1 MAPGT
6 TQPPDIGWYDEQSL
20 DVEAA
25 HAMAP
30 GAKIVYV
37 GSQSADDQ
45 DIVAALNLIITGRL
59 ANIVSNSYGSPELA
73 EPQNYVLWEN
83 IAQQAGLK
91 GVGLYFSSGDDGDEA
106 ANLGFVSADF
116 PASLATVT
124 AVGGTSLA
132 LGSRGEIVFETG
144 WESGRSAFE
153 VPPVDGGADAAAPGD
168 AGTAVWDPGPPG
180 AFRFGSGGGRSAIFP
195 QPAYQAKVVPP
206 AISNASVAAAR
217 VTPDISMVGDPV
229 TGFIIGETVDG
240 TYTEYPIG
248 GTSLSCPLFAGV
260 MAVAQ
265 QHAGRRFGFANPAL
279 YKANSKGAFRD
290 VMPIG
295 GKTATAVRPGVVYT
309 FDFQGLAI
317 KTAKGFDDVTG
328 MGVPVGDKFLS
339 AVKPQ

>member
-1 MAPGT
+1 
-6 TQPPDIGWYDEQSL
+6 
-20 DVEAA
+20 
-25 HAMAP
+25 MAP

-45 DIVAALNLIITGRL
+45 DIAAALNLIISGRL

-153 VPPVDGGADAAAPGD
+153 VPPVDGGADGGADASPPSD
-168 AGTAVWDPGPPG
+168 AGTPVWDPGPPG

-195 QPAYQAKVVPP
+195 QPTYQANVVPA

-217 VTPDISMVGDPV
+217 VTPDIAMVGDPV

-279 YKANSKGAFRD
+279 YKANGKGAFRD
-290 VMPIG
+290 VLPIG
-295 GKTATAVRPGVVYT
+295 GKTAAAVRPGVVYT

-317 KTAKGFDDVTG
+317 KTRKGFDDVTG
-328 MGVPVGDKFLS
+328 MSVPVADRFLS